1 MTGTKKKRQHYVP
14 RFVLKHFSC
23 DSRRISVFL
32 LASGKRV
39 DGASLR
45 DQCYEDYFYGAD
57 QCMEVAFAAQEL
69 DVANRLAD
77 LSPPRIESLTE
88 DDALKIKL
96 FIYYQRQRTLAEAE
110 GTDNRIDAVFRA
122 IASKDPT
129 LADIEIDK
137 YQLRMDSPQ
146 SLALEAAAGTVPLVL
161 DLAVKFLLNDTP
173 LGFVLSDA
181 PVAIYNQWAEH
192 HPKFKAYRG
201 YKGVALKGAQWFF
214 PISPSV
220 CVAVYDPTTYQYGS
234 RDRRCCRAS
243 RRDVRLL
250 NVLQALH
257 ARNCIYFIPDRV
269 SGEELNRLQQLRAS
283 HPLLRVTQ
291 VSESAPRTRP
301 DGKTT
306 QLLLPHAP
314 DPRIGARFHFARVI
328 DMNPYRDYDLA
339 VVPLRQPELV
349 RRVRDTLSGQQG

>member
-1 MTGTKKKRQHYVP
+1 MTTGTKKKRQHYVP
-14 RFVLKHFSC
+14 RSVLRHFSS
-23 DSRRISVFL
+23 DGRRVSVL
-32 LASGKRV
+32 VLASGERV

-45 DQCYEDYFYGAD
+45 DQCYEDYFYGKD
-57 QCMEVAFAAQEL
+57 QRVEDAFAAQEL
-69 DVANRLAD
+69 DVANRLGD
-77 LSPPRIESLTE
+77 LGAPRLESLSE
-88 DDALKIKL
+88 QDLLRIKL
-96 FIYYQRQRTLAEAE
+96 FIHYQRQRTLAEAE
-110 GTDNRIDAVFRA
+110 GADNRVDAVFRA

-129 LADIEIDK
+129 LADICIDK
-137 YQLRMDSPQ
+137 YQLQMDAPQ
-146 SLALEAAAGTVPLVL
+146 DWALRAATGTAPLML

-181 PVAIYNQWAEH
+181 PVAVYNQWAEH

-234 RDRRCCRAS
+234 RDRRCCRAG
-243 RRDVRLL
+243 RHDVKLL
-250 NVLQALH
+250 NALQALH
-257 ARNCIYFIPDRV
+257 ARNCIYFTPDRV
-269 SGEELNRLQQLRAS
+269 SGEELNRLQQVRVS
-283 HPLLRVTQ
+283 HPLLRITR
-291 VSESAPRTRP
+291 VSESPPRARP

-328 DMNPYRDYDLA
+328 DMNPYRDYDLL
-339 VVPLRQPELV
+339 VIPLRQPDLV
-349 RRVRDTLSGQQG
+349 RRVRDTLSGQ